1 MFVISETRYL
11 STSARRRLGEWE
23 GPGSQVL
30 SVLGL
35 GDPGSMLQFAALLS
49 LGLPSIHRGERIAE
63 GGDLS
68 KVSQ

>member
-35 GDPGSMLQFAALLS
+35 GDPAVCYSLL
-49 LGLPSIHRGERIAE
+49 LFCHPSIHRGERIAE

>member
-23 GPGSQVL
+23 GPDGQVL

-35 GDPGSMLQFAALLS
+35 GDPGSMLQFVALLS
-49 LGLPSIHRGERIAE
+49 SQHSQRREDRRGR
-63 GGDLS
+63 
-68 KVSQ
+68 